1 MNSRM
6 IEKTIFFLK
15 DFDSV
20 LDRDNEIIMTVLVE
34 FVLIVLGFWL
44 FPIWFT
50 ETLIPASNKLVKKKK
65 RVGEQK

>member
-6 IEKTIFFLK
+6 IEKTISFLSA
-15 DFDSV
+15 FDSV

-34 FVLIVLGFWL
+34 FMLILLGFWL

-50 ETLIPASNKLVKKKK
+50 ETLIPFNNKLVKKKK
-65 RVGEQK
+65 KVSRNE